1 MRPNDVRPWTSVS
14 LQGVAVAA
22 KPNVF
27 VTRPLP
33 ARVLELIGA
42 HCEVRFNPEDSP
54 LPADRLA
61 EACREV
67 EGLVVCG
74 TRVPEE
80 VLAQAP
86 ALRVVANVGV
96 GYDHVDVAACT
107 RRGILVTNTAG
118 VLEETTAD
126 LAFALLLAVSR
137 RIVEGDRYVRGGHWR
152 KWEWGLLWGADVH
165 GKTLGIYGFGQIG
178 RAMAR
183 RGRGFSMRTLYHSRH
198 RISAAVEQELGAEY
212 VDRETLLGESDF
224 LSLHVPLTPVTRHL
238 IKAEDLRRMKPTA
251 FLINAARGP
260 VVDEVAL
267 ASALQDGAIAGAGLD
282 VFEGEPQVHT
292 VLLSLPNVV
301 LMPHVGSA
309 TAETRLKM
317 AMLAA
322 ENLLAA
328 LQQKRPH
335 NLVNPEVLG

>member
-1 MRPNDVRPWTSVS
+1 MVV
-14 LQGVAVAA
+14 A
-22 KPNVF
+22 KPKIF

-33 ARVLELIGA
+33 APVLELLA
-42 HCEVRFNPEDSP
+42 ANCELRVNHEDSP
-54 LPADRLA
+54 VPADQLSD
-61 EACREV
+61 ACRDA

-74 TRVPEE
+74 TRVPET
-80 VLAQAP
+80 VLVKAP
-86 ALRVVANVGV
+86 MLRVVANVGV

-126 LAFALLLAVSR
+126 LAFSLLLAVAR
-137 RIVEGDRYVRGGHWR
+137 RIVEGDRYVREGRWK

-165 GKTLGIYGFGQIG
+165 GQTLGIYGLGHIG

-183 RGRGFSMRTLYHSRH
+183 RGRGFSMRILYHSRE
-198 RISAAVEQELGAEY
+198 RVSEALEGELGAQY
-212 VDRETLLGESDF
+212 VDRETLLRESDF
-224 LSLHVPLTPVTRHL
+224 LTLHVPLTAETRHL

-260 VVDEVAL
+260 VVDEAAL
-267 ASALQDGAIAGAGLD
+267 AAVLRERAIAGAALD
-282 VFEGEPQVHT
+282 VFEGEPQIHPG
-292 VLLSLPNVV
+292 LLSLPNVV

-309 TAETRLKM
+309 TGQTRLKM
-317 AMLAA
+317 ATLAA

-328 LQQKRPH
+328 LEGRRPP
-335 NLVNPEVLG
+335 NLVNPEALEIGN